1 MQREAKGKAE
11 LTPMQKLA
19 RWALNVSP
27 KNRLRVLA
35 WLASRQAKRVV
46 FLCGEEQDPYDL
58 MSPGAPSYAFEPWL
72 TIKFMS
78 PVRVNGIRLQSC
90 FECQPKS
97 YTVSFMNG
105 QDEVHKLTCMNDKL
119 LLGDVSLSDHK
130 FDPVTVTDVRI
141 EVLANIDDGKR
152 GRLSWVDFFSPDLH
166 PELTL
171 FQHYLQ
177 NARAPSERQQ
187 FAEIHDAEGYDGRF
201 LYELDKGFSL
211 STLNNRV
218 WYQWAF
224 SVGNL
229 LITGY
234 RMKTAEMRSWRL
246 IASNNERAN
255 MSRWTVLHEGSIDTK
270 DPTLVREFAVTP
282 PCAFKFFRMVA
293 TQPGFDGETHIELS
307 YFDFDGSFSACS
319 P

>member
-1 MQREAKGKAE
+1 MIF
-11 LTPMQKLA
+11 
-19 RWALNVSP
+19 S
-27 KNRLRVLA
+27 
-35 WLASRQAKRVV
+35 SV
-46 FLCGEEQDPYDL
+46 FLIESGYD
-58 MSPGAPSYAFEPWL
+58 F
-72 TIKFMS
+72 
-78 PVRVNGIRLQSC
+78 
-90 FECQPKS
+90 
-97 YTVSFMNG
+97 
-105 QDEVHKLTCMNDKL
+105 
-119 LLGDVSLSDHK
+119 HK
-130 FDPVTVTDVRI
+130 FLISYFFR
-141 EVLANIDDGKR
+141 NI
-152 GRLSWVDFFSPDLH
+152 V
-166 PELTL
+166 
-171 FQHYLQ
+171 Q
-177 NARAPSERQQ
+177 
-187 FAEIHDAEGYDGRF
+187 
-201 LYELDKGFSL
+201 
-211 STLNNRV
+211 
-218 WYQWAF
+218 YQWTF

>member
-152 GRLSWVDFFSPDLH
+152 GRLSWVDFFSPDL
-166 PELTL
+166 PSGQTL
-171 FQHYLQ
+171 FQYYMS
-177 NARAPSERQQ
+177 RVGPGPSERQKYV
-187 FAEIHDAEGYDGRF
+187 EIHEKEGNDGRT
-201 LYELDKGFSL
+201 LANPG
-211 STLNNRV
+211 STFIFWTYSGGTWV
-218 WYQWAF
+218 QYSFTQGA
-224 SVGNL
+224 L
-229 LITGY
+229 LLTGY
-234 RMKTAEMRSWRL
+234 KMKTKDLRKWKL
-246 IASNNERAN
+246 IATNNEAAK
-255 MSRWTVLHEGSIDTK
+255 MEDWCVLHEGEIDKQDEHALRKYT
-270 DPTLVREFAVTP
+270 VTSP
-282 PCAFKFFRMVA
+282 APFKFFRLV
-293 TQPGFDGETHIELS
+293 TKEKGFNDDTNVVLS
-307 YFDFDGSFSACS
+307 YFDLDGVFF
-319 P
+319 PN